1 MKSIVLLLLFVGMF
15 MIVNGIYEQK
25 LKSVETK
32 TKIEYRFIPRSY
44 YEEQLSGNADVTN
57 KLGDMWNHASPW
69 FDQMV
74 GSGLDVLKSDV
85 KTDNAPK
92 N

>member
-1 MKSIVLLLLFVGMF
+1 MKAVILLLMFIGMF

-25 LKSVETK
+25 LQAVESK

-44 YEEQLSGNADVTN
+44 YEEQLSGQSDVTD
-57 KLGDMWNHASPW
+57 KMGDMWSRASPW

-74 GSGLDVLKSDV
+74 GSGLDGLKSDYA
-85 KTDNAPK
+85 KI
-92 N
+92 